1 MAYPHDKVEV
11 IMTATSGA
19 NILLA
24 SSTGE
29 KARWTCG
36 FVPHIL
42 RAVAVVHRA
51 TQTTHATNPVI
62 SIRHATTAGAT
73 SATGQ
78 QITTLTFPS
87 GKAQGAV
94 AYRSGL
100 NTKVLPGQEIIA
112 HVTTAAGAATRT
124 RMILYLEPSWEV
136 PGNVP
141 VMVTSD

>member
-11 IMTATSGA
+11 ILTATDGN

-29 KARWTCG
+29 KGRWTCG

-51 TQTTHATNPVI
+51 TQVTNATNEI
-62 SIRHATTAGAT
+62 WSIRHATKAGAA

-78 QITTLTFPS
+78 QISTLTFPS

-112 HVTTAAGAATRT
+112 HVTTAAGAATRN
-124 RMILYLEPSWEV
+124 RVILYLEPSWEQ
-136 PGNVP
+136 PGNVAA
-141 VMVTSD
+141 MVASD